1 MIDLRQY
8 GTVARVSTNH
18 YLINLIHYLH
28 EGAEESRNTGT
39 VVLTDFSKAFDLV
52 DHTILINK
60 IIQMGVRRNIIP
72 WICDFLLNRLQ
83 CVRFNNTLSD
93 DLQLTAGVP

>member
-1 MIDLRQY
+1 MIDIRQF
-8 GTVARVSTNH
+8 GNVAGVSTNH
-18 YLINLIHYLH
+18 YLIHYLH

-39 VVLTDFSKAFDLV
+39 VLVLTDFSQAFDLV

-72 WICDFLLNRLQ
+72 WICDFL
-83 CVRFNNTLSD
+83 
-93 DLQLTAGVP
+93 